1 MNTDPAAVAFETV
14 DYAIKNNCDVAII
27 DTAGRLHTKGHLMQ
41 ELSKIK
47 RSVGKRMDGAP
58 QDVLLVLD
66 ATTGQNAVEQARHFT
81 DATEVTCLA
90 LTKLDG
96 TAKGGVAIGISDQF
110 KIPIRYIGVG
120 EGIDQIQ
127 LFDKIQFVETL
138 FQD

>member
-1 MNTDPAAVAFETV
+1 V

-27 DTAGRLHTKGHLMQ
+27 DTAGRLHTKSHLMQ

-58 QDVLLVLD
+58 HDVLLVLD

-96 TAKGGVAIGISDQF
+96 SAKGGVAIGISDQF
-110 KIPIRYIGVG
+110 QIPIKYIGVG

-127 LFDKIQFVETL
+127 LFDKVQYVETL

>member
-1 MNTDPAAVAFETV
+1 
-14 DYAIKNNCDVAII
+14 
-27 DTAGRLHTKGHLMQ
+27 MQ

-58 QDVLLVLD
+58 HDVLLVLD

-96 TAKGGVAIGISDQF
+96 SAKGGVAIGISDQF
-110 KIPIRYIGVG
+110 QIPIKYIGVG

-127 LFDKIQFVETL
+127 LFDKVQYVETL